1 MTSEDKGHYSKKH
14 PSDRKVK
21 PEVVD
26 ALKKQ
31 ISDKGISCAAAHK
44 VVSDLGESPAEVGF
58 TLDSLETAIT
68 KCQLGLFGYR
78 PEKKIVKP
86 AATVI
91 QELEEAIRENLVNDR
106 LSCKSAWEI
115 AERSGIKKMEVASA
129 CETLKIKIS
138 PCQLGAFK

>member
-1 MTSEDKGHYSKKH
+1 MMHEDKGHYSKKH

-31 ISDKGISCAAAHK
+31 ISDRGISCAAAHK

-58 TLDSLETAIT
+58 TLDSLEAAIT
-68 KCQLGLFGYR
+68 KCQLGLFGYH

-86 AATVI
+86 VETIV
-91 QELEEAIRENLVNDR
+91 QELEEAIRTNLVNDR

-115 AERSGIKKMEVASA
+115 AERFEIKRMEVAST
-129 CETLKIKIS
+129 CEALKIKIS
-138 PCQLGAFK
+138 PCQLGAF